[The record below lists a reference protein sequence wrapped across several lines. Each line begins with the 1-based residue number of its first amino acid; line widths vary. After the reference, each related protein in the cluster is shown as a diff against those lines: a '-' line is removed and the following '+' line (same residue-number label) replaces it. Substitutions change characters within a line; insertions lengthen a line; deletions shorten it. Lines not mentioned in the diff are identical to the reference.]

1 MEYMD
6 YMINFNFHMD
16 YNLLNDSF
24 NVLNFF
30 KSNYY
35 HQFMKNTFLLFMHV
49 FLNF

>member
-1 MEYMD
+1 MD
-6 YMINFNFHMD
+6 YIINFNFHRD

-30 KSNYY
+30 KLDDF
-35 HQFMKNTFLLFMHV
+35 HQFMRNTFLQFKHV